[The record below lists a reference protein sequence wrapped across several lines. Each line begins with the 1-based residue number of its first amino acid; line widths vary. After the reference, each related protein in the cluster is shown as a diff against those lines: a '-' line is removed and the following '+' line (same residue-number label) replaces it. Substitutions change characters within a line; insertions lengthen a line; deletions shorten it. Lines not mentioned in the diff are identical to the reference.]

1 MMKRN
6 NPRAL
11 TRAILLRAGLILLT
25 MAILGGLLV
34 SCASGTTT
42 QTLTF
47 NKEAVTPS
55 DENGNAMNK
64 EQLTTLAENIQK
76 NSSAVTIRQQ
86 LVAALNGYD
95 MTAEGFDDANLPEA
109 QPDRCVEFALNILKS
124 EKYGIEVYESAD
136 SMTRADLEMLVNS
149 FRTTVTLEENIS
161 FITRILMWIAI
172 AFEWMIKVLGFGN
185 FILGTVFF
193 AIAVEIILLPI
204 SVIQQN
210 NARKQAR
217 FRPKEMAIR
226 KKYAGRNDQATM
238 QEMQREIQDM
248 YQKEGY
254 SPMSSG
260 CLPLLVS
267 LPIVFAL
274 YYVVIDPLK
283 YMMGCPSELASALTT
298 FATTPRAAGGLG
310 LTLQSN
316 RGTIELLSH
325 VREMGVSSLESLQ
338 DFRFFT
344 NGADCFSKISEIL
357 NSHTIPNFNIGSL
370 NFGLT
375 PDISNPSLLLL
386 IPVLTFGVYF
396 GTSKLTRKLSY
407 QPTTANDPGMGC
419 SNTIMDI
426 SMPLMSAV
434 FTLWV
439 PGAVGLYWA
448 IKSIIG
454 MGKQFI
460 MSKVMPLPTF
470 TEADYKAAERE
481 LAGKNK
487 NKPVKKSGTRNPNV
501 RSLHHIDDEDYDTPA
516 NTASDSKAKSAGAA
530 PADSKPAD
538 TAAETRMGDG
548 AVLKEDVPAEVRRA
562 NRKKNKGGEA
572 PAETDKQDEVNGHE
586 EGN

>member
-1 MMKRN
+1 MMKQSN
-6 NPRAL
+6 TRAL
-11 TRAILLRAGLILLT
+11 TRAILFRAGLILLT
-25 MAILGGLLV
+25 LAILGGVLV
-34 SCASGTTT
+34 SCAGGTVT
-42 QTLTF
+42 QSLTL
-47 NKEAVTPS
+47 NKEALTPS
-55 DENGNAMNK
+55 EENGNAMNK
-64 EQLTTLAENIQK
+64 EQLSTLAENIQK
-76 NSSAVTIRQQ
+76 NSAAVTIRQQ

-95 MTAEGFDDANLPEA
+95 MTADGFDDANLPEA
-109 QPDRCVEFALNILKS
+109 QPDKSVEFALHVLKS
-124 EKYGIEVYESAD
+124 EKYKVEVYESAD
-136 SMTRADLEMLVNS
+136 SMTQADLEMLVNS

-161 FITRILMWIAI
+161 FLTRILMWIAV
-172 AFEWMIKVLGFGN
+172 AFEWMIRVLGFGN
-185 FILGTVFF
+185 FLLGTVFF
-193 AIAVEIILLPI
+193 AIAVEIVMLPI
-204 SVIQQN
+204 AIIQQN

-238 QEMQREIQDM
+238 QEMQREIQEM

-254 SPMSSG
+254 NPMSSG
-260 CLPLLVS
+260 CLPLLVF

-283 YMMGCPSELASALTT
+283 YMMGCPTELASALTT

-316 RGTIELLSH
+316 RGTIEILSH
-325 VREMGVSSLESLQ
+325 LREMGVSSLEPLQ
-338 DFRFFT
+338 NFRFFT
-344 NGADCFSKISEIL
+344 NGADCYAKISEVL
-357 NSHTIPNFNIGSL
+357 TSHSIPDFSIGSL

-375 PDISNPSLLLL
+375 PDIAQPSLLLL
-386 IPVLTFGVYF
+386 LPVLTFGVYF

-419 SNTIMDI
+419 SNTVMDI

-448 IKSIIG
+448 IKSIVG
-454 MGKQFI
+454 LGKQWI

-487 NKPVKKSGTRNPNV
+487 NKPVKKNGTRNPNV
-501 RSLHHIDDEDYDTPA
+501 RSLHHIDDEDYETPA
-516 NTASDSKAKSAGAA
+516 KPASGGKPAA
-530 PADSKPAD
+530 PAADAGKPAE
-538 TAAETRMGDG
+538 AAAGTLMGEG
-548 AVLKEDVPAEVRRA
+548 AVLKQDVSAEERRA
-562 NRKKNKGGEA
+562 NRKKKKGGDA
-572 PAETDKQDEVNGHE
+572 AAETDKQDEVNGHE

>member
-1 MMKRN
+1 MMKRSN
-6 NPRAL
+6 KRTL
-11 TRAILLRAGLILLT
+11 TRAILFRTGLILLAL
-25 MAILGGLLV
+25 AILGGVLV
-34 SCASGTTT
+34 SCAGGTVAP
-42 QTLTF
+42 TLTL
-47 NKEAVTPS
+47 NKEAITPS
-55 DENGNAMNK
+55 EENGNAMNK
-64 EQLTTLAENIQK
+64 EQLSTLAENILK
-76 NSSAVTIRQQ
+76 NSAAVTIRQQ

-95 MTAEGFDDANLPEA
+95 MTAEGFDDAALPEA
-109 QPDRCVEFALNILKS
+109 QPDKSVEFALNVLKS
-124 EKYGIEVYESAD
+124 EQYKVEVYESAD

-149 FRTTVTLEENIS
+149 FRTTVSLDENVS
-161 FITRILMWIAI
+161 FLTRILMWIAV

-185 FILGTVFF
+185 FLLGTVFF
-193 AIAVEIILLPI
+193 AIAVEIIMLPI
-204 SVIQQN
+204 AIIQQN

-226 KKYAGRNDQATM
+226 KKYAGRTDQATM
-238 QEMQREIQDM
+238 QEMQREIQEM

-254 SPMSSG
+254 NPMSSG

-283 YMMGCPSELASALTT
+283 YMMGCPTDLANALTT
-298 FATTPRAAGGLG
+298 FATAPRAAGGLG
-310 LTLQSN
+310 MTLQSN
-316 RGTIELLSH
+316 RGTIEILSRI
-325 VREMGVSSLESLQ
+325 REMGVSTLEPLK

-344 NGADCFSKISEIL
+344 NGADCFSKISEVL
-357 NSHTIPNFNIGSL
+357 NTHSIPDFNIGSL

-375 PDISNPSLLLL
+375 PDIAHPSLLLL

-396 GTSKLTRKLSY
+396 GTSKLTRKLTY

-419 SNTIMDI
+419 STTVMDI

-448 IKSIIG
+448 IKSIVG
-454 MGKQFI
+454 LGKQFI
-460 MSKVMPLPTF
+460 MSKVMPMPTF

-481 LAGKNK
+481 LAGKSK

-501 RSLHHIDDEDYDTPA
+501 RSLHHIDDEDYDTSAKP
-516 NTASDSKAKSAGAA
+516 AKSGKPTATET
-530 PADSKPAD
+530 PDADKPAE
-538 TAAETRMGDG
+538 APAETRMGEG
-548 AVLKEDVPAEVRRA
+548 AVLKEDVSAEERRA
-562 NRKKNKGGEA
+562 NRKKKKGGE
-572 PAETDKQDEVNGHE
+572 PSAETDKQDEVNGHE